1 MRRFILILTA
11 AAALGLTC
19 GIARAG
25 GPGEVFAPNY
35 GYQVNNYYGG
45 WQGQPYRPRAESY
58 YPGCSESYAAGVQRI
73 MAAHSRYRY
82 FAHPLSL
89 QNAPPTQAD
98 YYGWGWGN

>member
-1 MRRFILILTA
+1 MRCFILTLTA
-11 AAALGLTC
+11 AAALGLVC
-19 GIARAG
+19 GIARAQN
-25 GPGEVFAPNY
+25 PGQDYGSGYAPNY

-45 WQGQPYRPRAESY
+45 WGPQTY
-58 YPGCSESYAAGVQRI
+58 YPGSADYSAGVQRI

-82 FAHPLSL
+82 FTHPLSL